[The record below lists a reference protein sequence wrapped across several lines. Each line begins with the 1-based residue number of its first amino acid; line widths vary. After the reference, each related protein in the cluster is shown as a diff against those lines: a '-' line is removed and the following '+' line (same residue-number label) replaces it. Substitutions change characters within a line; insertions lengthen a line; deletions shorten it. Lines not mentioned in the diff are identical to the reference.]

1 MVCLQTQTQ
10 AELVRIGVIVTPK
23 VGAGSDGPW
32 QPSEARVRALS
43 QVLAR
48 MSKEPPPAN
57 GFFLAQVSSLHLE
70 IQHILKQEGV
80 FGAILLSSVIL

>member
-1 MVCLQTQTQ
+1 MVCLQRQTQ
-10 AELVRIGVIVTPK
+10 AELVWIHAIITPT

-32 QPSEARVRALS
+32 QPSEARVRAVS

-48 MSKEPPPAN
+48 MSKETPAN
-57 GFFLAQVSSLHLE
+57 GFFLARVSSLHLE

-80 FGAILLSSVIL
+80 FRAVLLSSVIF